1 MRLVIL
7 SLIFLLGSIFSL
19 NAAASENKK
28 ICTGFA
34 KWTKDGEFK
43 TIRSKCITEKE
54 YLANKCTMGSLKR
67 PNCNIDNKESKKK
80 SSKK

>member
-1 MRLVIL
+1 MKFCIAF
-7 SLIFLLGSIFSL
+7 FLLLLLFNSNSYAHFSL
-19 NAAASENKK
+19 KQHEIIHYYPSL
-28 ICTGFA
+28 
-34 KWTKDGEFK
+34 
-43 TIRSKCITEKE
+43 EKE